1 LERLGN
7 TSIYVLGNLT
17 ATNARSRTTC
27 CSEKNYLGAL
37 TMTVSS
43 VAVVYS
49 ALLLEARYKLPP
61 RSPLLALY
69 YVLEHHSY
77 VKMVQRIILWFLLIF

>member
-1 LERLGN
+1 MICGGFFLERLGN

-17 ATNARSRTTC
+17 AANTRSKTTC

-37 TMTVSS
+37 TMIVSS

-49 ALLLEARYKLPP
+49 ASLLEARYKFPSP
-61 RSPLLALY
+61 CPLLAL
-69 YVLEHHSY
+69 
-77 VKMVQRIILWFLLIF
+77 